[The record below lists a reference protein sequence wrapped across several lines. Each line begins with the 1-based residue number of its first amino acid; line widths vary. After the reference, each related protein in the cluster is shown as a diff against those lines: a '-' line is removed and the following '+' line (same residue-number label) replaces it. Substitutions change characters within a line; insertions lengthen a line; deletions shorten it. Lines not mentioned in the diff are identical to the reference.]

1 MDFNFFKIAQSMIRN
16 QLGTDII
23 ANNLSNIGTTGFKR
37 DDQFTDWL
45 VEATQVGGAR
55 RYTDFTQGDVKRTD
69 NPLDFTLAER
79 GFFVLDTAEG
89 HIYTRSGHFT
99 VDVDGF
105 LMAPNG
111 AQLLGEHGPIS
122 ILGNTGLP
130 GVVEVSRDGIIYV
143 GGTEI
148 DRLLIASV
156 PDLQALEKA
165 GGNTFRAAPGQ
176 LVMQLEREAIHV
188 QQGVLEGSNVAP
200 VEEMIRLIEL
210 QRNYES
216 TQRIAR
222 AMDSVEGRA
231 ISLSDYR

>member
-16 QLGTDII
+16 QLGTDIV

-45 VEATQVGGAR
+45 IEAMQVGGAR
-55 RYTDFTQGDVKRTD
+55 SYTDFSRGEVKRTD
-69 NPLDFTLAER
+69 NPLDFSLAER
-79 GFFVLDTAEG
+79 GFFVLQTPDG
-89 HIYTRSGHFT
+89 QIYTRSGHFT
-99 VDVDGF
+99 VDSDGF
-105 LMAPNG
+105 LMAQNG

-122 ILGNTGLP
+122 ILGKKGVP
-130 GVVEVSRDGIIYV
+130 GTVEVTRDGMLFV
-143 GGTEI
+143 GGEEI
-148 DRLLIASV
+148 DRLLIAAV
-156 PDLQALEKA
+156 PDLQALEKV
-165 GGNTFRAAPGQ
+165 GGNTFRASEGQ
-176 LVMQLEREAIHV
+176 LIMQLEPEAIHV